1 MASVYDWCGRPKR
14 PMYVTIHH
22 RTMTTL
28 YHNPRCSKSR
38 QALAMCEA
46 SDASVHIHL
55 YLIEPLTKEVL
66 ASMISRL
73 DGPLSSLI
81 RTKDPKFKLVD
92 SSKLHVDNADSVA
105 DFLSLHGHL
114 MERPLLDNGKVSRI
128 GRPVERLEPLL

>member
-1 MASVYDWCGRPKR
+1 
-14 PMYVTIHH
+14 
-22 RTMTTL
+22 
-28 YHNPRCSKSR
+28 
-38 QALAMCEA
+38 
-46 SDASVHIHL
+46 
-55 YLIEPLTKEVL
+55 
-66 ASMISRL
+66 MISRL